1 MSSNYVWSSYGQID
15 SEKFYENTDTFE
27 NYSNNLEI
35 LYSGEYIVG
44 IKVFGA
50 TVYVNDGIGEDN
62 NGASYKTY
70 YEYAYLCCNMNE
82 EN

>member
-1 MSSNYVWSSYGQID
+1 M
-15 SEKFYENTDTFE
+15 FDTY
-27 NYSNNLEI
+27 N
-35 LYSGEYIVG
+35 GEYIIG

-50 TVYVNDGIGEDN
+50 TVYVNDGGCVYIGEDN
-62 NGASYKTY
+62 NGAGYKTY